1 VSDIL
6 ATRIRAHVDT
16 LCSHGHRDLGGPGNA
31 AACAYAADI
40 LAQCGAEVLRLPFD
54 APAWEPGP
62 AAIVG
67 PDLSLPLHAGPYS
80 PAADVTGALAVASNL
95 SELEA
100 LDAPGCVLLLF
111 GELASEQLTPRTYPF
126 YSSAEHARIFDAIEA
141 ARPVAV
147 IAATDKN
154 PATTAAL
161 SPFPLIEDASFSVPS
176 AYLHAEDAA
185 PLLVLDGQTV
195 HVTIE
200 SAVASA
206 HCEQIVGRLVGGV
219 SPRMIVAGHI
229 DAKPTTPGALDNA
242 AGCAVALAVAEL
254 LAAHPECPAVDIVPF
269 NGEDNVTAGGELAY
283 LGRFPVSEAR
293 LCVNIDA
300 AGLVGADDSVSLY
313 GLAEDRTA
321 IVRGLLGGHEGIA
334 EGPEWFASD
343 HAIFAFQGVPAI
355 AITTAGFERMQRDI
369 AHIDKDVPGLV
380 DEHRLAD
387 TARFVAEAVI
397 ALAT

>member
-6 ATRIRAHVDT
+6 AARIRSHVDT
-16 LCSHGHRDLGGPGNA
+16 LCAHGHRDLGSPGNA

-54 APAWEPGP
+54 APAWEPGR
-62 AAIVG
+62 AAISG
-67 PDLSLPLHAGPYS
+67 PGLSLPVHAGPYS
-80 PAADVTGALAVASNL
+80 PATDVWGPLALASTL

-111 GELASEQLTPRTYPF
+111 GEVASEQLTPRDYPF

-147 IAATDKN
+147 LAATDKN

-161 SPFPLIEDASFSVPS
+161 SPFPLIEDATFALPS
-176 AYLHAEDAA
+176 AYLHAVDAA
-185 PLLVLDGQTV
+185 PLIALAGKPV

-200 SAVASA
+200 SSVTMSR
-206 HCEQIVGRLVGGV
+206 CEQIVGRLGGDEA
-219 SPRMIVAGHI
+219 PRVVVAGHI

-254 LAAHPECPAVDIVPF
+254 LAARPDCPSVDIVPF

-283 LGRFPVSEAR
+283 LSRFPVAEAR
-293 LCVNIDA
+293 LCVNVDA
-300 AGLVGADDSVSLY
+300 AGLRGADDSVSFY
-313 GLAEDRTA
+313 GLADDATA
-321 IVRGLLGGHEGIA
+321 LVLKLLSGHEGIA

-355 AITTAGFERMQRDI
+355 AITTAAFERMQRDI
-369 AHIDKDVPGLV
+369 AHIDADVPHLV

-397 ALAT
+397 ALTP